1 MNKIQKDFKVDWVL
15 INKLSIGKAPLSKD
29 HLNVLR
35 KEGVSSILS
44 LCSEDEVKLP
54 SDLGLF
60 FNHKRYVLPDHK
72 IGRPPT
78 LNEIDSTLV
87 ILSELMKSDKPVFI
101 HCVASV
107 ERSPLICMAWL
118 ITIHKMNIIDSLEYL
133 MRVHKET
140 NPLPE
145 QIKVLN
151 KLSQLD

>member
-15 INKLSIGKAPLSKD
+15 INKLCIGIAPLSKN

-35 KEGVSSILS
+35 EEGVSSILS

-72 IGRPPT
+72 TGRPPT

-118 ITIHKMNIIDSLEYL
+118 IKKHNLNKFQSLNYL
-133 MRVHKET
+133 MQKNKGTCPTT
-140 NPLPE
+140 N
-145 QIKVLN
+145 
-151 KLSQLD
+151 QLKILDNLLVT